1 MKKLFK
7 DILCEVNITCSFM
20 PMAFLMACDVEIDR
34 VVEKEPFPV
43 LLCDSFV
50 TRLENKIK
58 QNYIVEGF
66 VSLKF
71 DKRSTFKTRLLI
83 I

>member
-20 PMAFLMACDVEIDR
+20 PIAFLMTCDVEIDR
-34 VVEKEPFPV
+34 VEKEPFTGP
-43 LLCDSFV
+43 CDAFV

-66 VSLKF
+66 VSLIIDYKAN
-71 DKRSTFKTRLLI
+71 FKTRL
-83 I
+83 

>member
-34 VVEKEPFPV
+34 VEKEPFTV
-43 LLCDSFV
+43 SCDTFV

-66 VSLKF
+66 VS
-71 DKRSTFKTRLLI
+71 
-83 I
+83 